1 MKVFYSSLRLLLFYV
16 LDSFVKIVP
25 RKEHR
30 EGILLIRV
38 DAIGDFVIWLD
49 SAREYRRL
57 YPGEKITLCLN
68 SVLLELAQ
76 SLPHWDQ
83 LLPVHMEKFGKNPWY
98 RIRILNEIRCRQFKV
113 AIQPTFSRSFSLGDA
128 IVRASGATQRVGF
141 IGDNTNM
148 RSVAKRIS
156 DNWYS
161 MLVPAVPE
169 TLMEL
174 ERNAEFIRNLSGL
187 PFAASLPTLP
197 ARSGLPR
204 QCDGSKSYFVVF
216 PGAAWSGRRWPIA
229 QFVEVIAELHL
240 RYGWDLVVC
249 GGVADQPLCQ
259 RIADQYPGI
268 STNLAGKTSLPDL
281 VEMLRNAKILIS
293 NETSAVH
300 LATAVSTP
308 SVCILGGGHFG
319 RFMPY
324 PDLIDGSKPRFAAH
338 KMPCYHC
345 NWHCSQPHQPGTAVP
360 CVSGVT
366 AASVLREV
374 GLLIPGPG
382 RDVVDFPV

>member
-1 MKVFYSSLRLLLFYV
+1 MKIFYSSLKLLLFYV

-25 RKEHR
+25 RKEHC
-30 EGILLIRV
+30 EGVLLVRV

-49 SAREYRRL
+49 SAKEYRRL

-76 SLPHWDQ
+76 SLPYWDQ

-98 RIRILNEIRCRQFKV
+98 RIRILIEIRRRQFKI
-113 AIQPTFSRSFSLGDA
+113 AIQPTFSRSFFLGDA
-128 IVRASGATQRVGF
+128 IVRASAATLRVGF
-141 IGDNTNM
+141 IGDNTNV
-148 RSVAKRIS
+148 RSFAKRIS
-156 DNWYS
+156 DKWYS
-161 MLVPAVPE
+161 KLVPAVRE

-174 ERNAEFIRNLSGL
+174 ERNAEFVRNLSGL
-187 PFAASLPTLP
+187 PFTASLPTLP
-197 ARSGLPR
+197 ARSVVRSRFDVSRP
-204 QCDGSKSYFVVF
+204 YFVVF
-216 PGAAWSGRRWPIA
+216 PGAAWNGRRWPIA
-229 QFVEVIAELHL
+229 QFVEVIAELH
-240 RYGWDLVVC
+240 RKFGWHVVVC
-249 GGVADQPLCQ
+249 GGVADQSSCQ
-259 RIADQYPGI
+259 RLADQYSGI
-268 STNLAGKTSLPDL
+268 ATNLAGKTSLLDL
-281 VEMLRNAKILIS
+281 TELLRNSMLLIS

-324 PDLIDGSKPRFAAH
+324 PESVGGLKPLFAAY

-345 NWHCSQPHQPGTAVP
+345 NWQCSQPHQPGTAVP

-366 AASVLREV
+366 VANVLHKVSLIAFDSRKRV
-374 GLLIPGPG
+374 ANLL
-382 RDVVDFPV
+382 D